1 MIDGIETG
9 GTGGVSKPKATSH
22 VEGQLTKLS
31 NQIERAVGLQSDT
44 EKRIATILRPI
55 EGEIKGKPEDHIQEI
70 LVGLAD
76 TLRTFVKALSDVNDK
91 TESVL
96 DRTEL

>member
-1 MIDGIETG
+1 MIDGI

-31 NQIERAVGLQSDT
+31 NQIDRAVGLQSDT

-76 TLRTFVKALSDVNDK
+76 TIRIFANRLCLANDK

-96 DRTEL
+96 NRTEL